1 MAHPLEWLIQNRT
14 LTIPS
19 VGEEVEELELFIYFW
34 FLVNVL
40 HGTSQQKIVCYNVK
54 HIPVDPWY
62 EYNTFFMYPSVG
74 HLDFFTF

>member
-14 LTIPS
+14 LTDTKCWGGSRGTRTSHI
-19 VGEEVEELELFIYFW
+19 

-40 HGTSQQKIVCYNVK
+40 RGTSQQKIVCYNVK
-54 HIPVDPWY
+54 HIPVDPPC